1 MPLSDEEKDAPDRVV
16 ATRKR
21 TEMKTIQSYMVL
33 ATLAAVNQSKHFSQ
47 VAFAET
53 WRGAFILPLTSSL
66 EKLLICSTQLPRCK
80 KELKRIK

>member
-21 TEMKTIQSYMVL
+21 TEMK
-33 ATLAAVNQSKHFSQ
+33 HFSQ

-53 WRGAFILPLTSSL
+53 
-66 EKLLICSTQLPRCK
+66 
-80 KELKRIK
+80 

>member
-21 TEMKTIQSYMVL
+21 TEMKTIQSYIVL

-53 WRGAFILPLTSSL
+53 
-66 EKLLICSTQLPRCK
+66 
-80 KELKRIK
+80 

>member
-21 TEMKTIQSYMVL
+21 NEMKTIQSYMVL

-53 WRGAFILPLTSSL
+53 
-66 EKLLICSTQLPRCK
+66 
-80 KELKRIK
+80 

>member
-1 MPLSDEEKDAPDRVV
+1 MPLSDEEKDAPDRNV

-21 TEMKTIQSYMVL
+21 TEMKTTQSYMVL

-53 WRGAFILPLTSSL
+53 
-66 EKLLICSTQLPRCK
+66 
-80 KELKRIK
+80 